1 MCKLLLPPLTDASRL
16 NGRPNLRGF
25 GDVKL
30 KSGAVR
36 IAHTLVDCLLC
47 DAMPVSSQL
56 YRVHHKC

>member
-1 MCKLLLPPLTDASRL
+1 
-16 NGRPNLRGF
+16 
-25 GDVKL
+25 L

-36 IAHTLVDCLLC
+36 IAHTLVDCLLR